1 MLKKMQPERICEE
14 CGKLIR
20 NRRADA
26 RKCIDC
32 RREDQQESSRR
43 VKAKEKEERIWN
55 KVEVT
60 GVKSEIEYKKIK
72 EIVENLEKGPEED
85 LNVKIKEFS
94 NPLNLT
100 FLNVS
105 KPPLDIFEVSR
116 ITEDIKSGEMKP
128 FWEIIDKKVKENLEK
143 EEIKRKEKEKKDK
156 FRDQH
161 HTFQ

>member
-1 MLKKMQPERICEE
+1 MQPERICEE

-32 RREDQQESSRR
+32 RRRDQQESSKK

-60 GVKSEIEYKKIK
+60 GVKNRIEYNKVQ
-72 EIVENLEKGPEED
+72 EILEKLEKGPPE
-85 LNVKIKEFS
+85 KKEIERDAW
-94 NPLNLT
+94 LET
-100 FLNVS
+100 FGLRW
-105 KPPLDIFEVSR
+105 KTDKTLDTFGMKSIV
-116 ITEDIKSGEMKP
+116 EDIKSGEMKP
-128 FWEIIDKKVKENLEK
+128 LWEIIDKKVKENLEK
-143 EEIKRKEKEKKDK
+143 EEIKRKENEKKDK
-156 FRDQH
+156 FRDSF

>member
-1 MLKKMQPERICEE
+1 MQPERICEE

-32 RREDQQESSRR
+32 RREDQQESSRK

-60 GVKSEIEYKKIK
+60 GVKNRIEYNKVR
-72 EIVENLEKGPEED
+72 EILENLEKGPIEKKGMRRDTMLEALGLRWKSDNVLGTFGETSLVEE
-85 LNVKIKEFS
+85 
-94 NPLNLT
+94 
-100 FLNVS
+100 
-105 KPPLDIFEVSR
+105 
-116 ITEDIKSGEMKP
+116 IKSGEMKLL
-128 FWEIIDKKVKENLEK
+128 WEIIDKKVKENLEK
-143 EEIKRKEKEKKDK
+143 EEIKRKENEKKDK
-156 FRDQH
+156 FKDPH

>member
-1 MLKKMQPERICEE
+1 MNERICRD
-14 CGKLIR
+14 CGRPIVG
-20 NRRADA
+20 RRADA
-26 RKCIDC
+26 IICKDC
-32 RREDQQESSRR
+32 RRKAQEESAQ
-43 VKAKEKEERIWN
+43 KIKEKEKEERIWN
-55 KVEVT
+55 KVEDS

-100 FLNVS
+100 FLKVP
-105 KPPLDIFEVSR
+105 KPPLDMFEVSR

-128 FWEIIDKKVKENLEK
+128 LWEIIDKKVKENLEK
-143 EEIKRKEKEKKDK
+143 EEIKRKENEKKDK
-156 FRDQH
+156 FRDPH